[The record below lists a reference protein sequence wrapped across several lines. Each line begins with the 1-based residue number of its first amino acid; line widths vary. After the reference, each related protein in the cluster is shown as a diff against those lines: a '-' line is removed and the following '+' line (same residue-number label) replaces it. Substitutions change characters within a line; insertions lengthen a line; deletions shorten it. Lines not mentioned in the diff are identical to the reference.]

1 MLLDYAR
8 LNLDDAGNPRSERYH
23 DIYYSG
29 NGFAETEHTYIN
41 GNRLHER
48 FARCTGN
55 ITIGEIGYGTGLNL
69 IHTAE
74 TFLHDA
80 PPSARLHYLSFE
92 RHPIAASDLA
102 RLWQNWP
109 QPALHAAIL
118 AQNPRNH
125 AGHHLLKIHP
135 RIHLHLILGD
145 IRDTLPPLRARVDAW
160 YLDGFAPAKNPDCWT
175 PALMQ
180 EIARHSAPGATIA
193 TFSAAATV
201 RDALSQAG
209 FTPEK
214 IPGYGAKR
222 DMLTATLT
230 TLPAPRPHWNNQPAA
245 ADGPIA
251 IIGAGIAGST
261 TARALAESGR
271 RVTLYHSDA
280 HPAASHVPL
289 AVPYL
294 NPDSEDSPDR
304 PYQLATWH
312 HAMRALHTYPR
323 NIYNPCGVTNHAENP
338 REARRQQALLNA
350 QLLSANEISGNA
362 TDLTYPRGGV
372 IHLPALLAALA
383 DHPNIH
389 CENTTITNLAALDD
403 YAAII
408 HCCGWQQTLNPATA
422 LRDTIRPLRGQGS
435 TYYSDCVPPGVYCG
449 ERTLIPDDDSI
460 YSGAGF
466 DPEDTDLIPRDSDDA
481 KNLAAI
487 LHHLP
492 GAQTRLRG
500 HFVGIRGASRDHMPL
515 VGAIGDTASVLRE
528 YAALRR
534 DAHKTIA
541 RDIAHHPRQYIHQGL
556 GSKGC
561 TYAWLNA
568 DILTAII
575 NATPIPLPAPQL
587 ERIDPTRYLI
597 RALKHGQL

>member
-1 MLLDYAR
+1 
-8 LNLDDAGNPRSERYH
+8 
-23 DIYYSG
+23 
-29 NGFAETEHTYIN
+29 
-41 GNRLHER
+41 
-48 FARCTGN
+48 
-55 ITIGEIGYGTGLNL
+55 
-69 IHTAE
+69 
-74 TFLHDA
+74 
-80 PPSARLHYLSFE
+80 
-92 RHPIAASDLA
+92 
-102 RLWQNWP
+102 
-109 QPALHAAIL
+109 
-118 AQNPRNH
+118 
-125 AGHHLLKIHP
+125 
-135 RIHLHLILGD
+135 
-145 IRDTLPPLRARVDAW
+145 
-160 YLDGFAPAKNPDCWT
+160 
-175 PALMQ
+175 MQ

-193 TFSAAATV
+193 TFSAAAAV

-230 TLPAPRPHWNNQPAA
+230 TPPAPRPHWNNQPAA

-271 RVTLYHSDA
+271 RVTLYHSNA

-323 NIYNPCGVTNHAENP
+323 DIYNPCGVTNHAENP
-338 REARRQQALLNA
+338 REIRRQQALLNA
-350 QLLSANEISGNA
+350 QLLSADEISGDA

-422 LRDTIRPLRGQGS
+422 LRDTIR
-435 TYYSDCVPPGVYCG
+435 
-449 ERTLIPDDDSI
+449 DDDSV

-466 DPEDTDLIPRDSDDA
+466 DPEDTDLTPRDSDDA

-487 LHHLP
+487 LQHLP

-534 DAHKTIA
+534 DAHKTIM

-587 ERIDPTRYLI
+587 ERINPTRYLI
-597 RALKHGQL
+597 RALKHGQI

>member
-8 LNLDDAGNPRSERYH
+8 LNPDDAGNPRSERYH

-29 NGFAETEHTYIN
+29 DGFAEAEHTYIN

-48 FARCTGN
+48 FTRCTGN
-55 ITIGEIGYGTGLNL
+55 ITIGEIGYGTGLNFL
-69 IHTAE
+69 HTADA
-74 TFLHDA
+74 FLRDA

-92 RHPIAASDLA
+92 RHPVAAADLA

-109 QPALHAAIL
+109 QPALRAAFL
-118 AQNPRNH
+118 AQNPHNH

-160 YLDGFAPAKNPDCWT
+160 FLDGFAPAKNPDCWT

-180 EIARHSAPGATIA
+180 EIARHSAPDATLA
-193 TFSAAATV
+193 TFSAAAAV
-201 RDALSQAG
+201 RDALSGAG
-209 FTPEK
+209 FTLRK
-214 IPGYGAKR
+214 TAGYGAKR
-222 DMLTATLT
+222 DMLTATLANP
-230 TLPAPRPHWNNQPAA
+230 PAAEPHWTNQPAA

-251 IIGAGIAGST
+251 IIGAGIAGCT

-271 RVTLYHSDA
+271 RVTLYHSDV

-294 NPDSEDSPDR
+294 NPDSEASPDR
-304 PYQLATWH
+304 PYQFATWH
-312 HAMRALHTYPR
+312 HAMRALHTFPR
-323 NIYNPCGVTNHAENP
+323 NTYNPCGVTNHAANP
-338 REARRQQALLNA
+338 REARRQQALLDA
-350 QLLSANEISGNA
+350 HLLSTAEIGGNA
-362 TDLTYPRGGV
+362 TDLTYPRGGAV
-372 IHLPALLAALA
+372 HLPALLAALA
-383 DHPNIH
+383 DHPNITR
-389 CENTTITNLAALDD
+389 TTRTLTDLAALTDC
-403 YAAII
+403 AAII
-408 HCCGWQQTLNPATA
+408 HCCGWQTALNPEAA
-422 LRDTIRPLRGQGS
+422 LHHTIRPLRGQGS
-435 TYYSDCVPPGVYCG
+435 TYHSDRVPLGVYCAA
-449 ERTLIPDDDSI
+449 RTLIPDGDSV

-466 DPEDTDLIPRDSDDA
+466 GPGDTDLTPRADDDA
-481 KNLAAI
+481 RNLAAI
-487 LHHLP
+487 LQYYP
-492 GAQTRLRG
+492 DARTELRG

-515 VGAIGDTASVLRE
+515 VGAICDAASVLHE

-534 DAHKTIA
+534 DAHKTIM
-541 RDIAHHPRQYIHQGL
+541 RDIAHHPRHYMHQGL

-575 NATPIPLPAPQL
+575 NNTPIPLPAPQL

-597 RALKHGQL
+597 RALKHGQI

>member
-69 IHTAE
+69 IHTADA
-74 TFLHDA
+74 FLHDA

-92 RHPIAASDLA
+92 RHPIATSDLA

-109 QPALHAAIL
+109 QPALRAAIL
-118 AQNPRNH
+118 AQNPHNH

-245 ADGPIA
+245 ADGPVA

-338 REARRQQALLNA
+338 REIRRQQALLNA
-350 QLLSANEISGNA
+350 QLLNADEISGNA

-372 IHLPALLAALA
+372 IHLPALLAAL
-383 DHPNIH
+383 
-389 CENTTITNLAALDD
+389 
-403 YAAII
+403 
-408 HCCGWQQTLNPATA
+408 
-422 LRDTIRPLRGQGS
+422 
-435 TYYSDCVPPGVYCG
+435 
-449 ERTLIPDDDSI
+449 
-460 YSGAGF
+460 
-466 DPEDTDLIPRDSDDA
+466 
-481 KNLAAI
+481 
-487 LHHLP
+487 
-492 GAQTRLRG
+492 
-500 HFVGIRGASRDHMPL
+500 
-515 VGAIGDTASVLRE
+515 
-528 YAALRR
+528 
-534 DAHKTIA
+534 
-541 RDIAHHPRQYIHQGL
+541 
-556 GSKGC
+556 
-561 TYAWLNA
+561 
-568 DILTAII
+568 
-575 NATPIPLPAPQL
+575 
-587 ERIDPTRYLI
+587 
-597 RALKHGQL
+597 